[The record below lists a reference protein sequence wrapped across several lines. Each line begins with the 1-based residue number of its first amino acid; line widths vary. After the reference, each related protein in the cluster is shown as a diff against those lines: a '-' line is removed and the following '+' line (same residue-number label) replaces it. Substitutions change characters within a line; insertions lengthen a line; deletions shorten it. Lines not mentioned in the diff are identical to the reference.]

1 MVKTFQYLGLYT
13 DKSRDHGKLTKI
25 SLQGK

>member
-1 MVKTFQYLGLYT
+1 MVKTFQSLGLYT
-13 DKSRDHGKLTKI
+13 DESHDYTKLTKI